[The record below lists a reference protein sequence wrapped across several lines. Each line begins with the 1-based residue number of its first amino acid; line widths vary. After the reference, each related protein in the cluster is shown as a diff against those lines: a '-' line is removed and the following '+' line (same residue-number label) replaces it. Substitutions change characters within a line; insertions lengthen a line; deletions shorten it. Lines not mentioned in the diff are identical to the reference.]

1 MFYWSKPDSMTP
13 ANDTDRWPED
23 RTTFQRVYDVLV
35 GTTTFLTVAE
45 FAERADCSANGARR
59 ALEQLAEMGI
69 AARQD
74 SRPARYRRNDSYFT
88 WRRVESL
95 AREYTAEELRDRVD
109 GLIQEYEAFQEKY
122 GVPEPDAVST
132 DGLPVDD
139 HETLHERWED
149 LQEWRTVRRDIRV
162 LRRAVEHAES
172 PVDDVARA

>member
-1 MFYWSKPDSMTP
+1 MTP

-35 GTTTFLTVAE
+35 GTTTFLTAAE
-45 FAERADCSANGARR
+45 FAERADCSANGARH

-69 AARQD
+69 ASRQD
-74 SRPARYRRNDSYFT
+74 ARPVRYRRNDSYFT

-95 AREYTAEELRDRVD
+95 AHEYTTEELRERIA
-109 GLIQEYEAFQEKY
+109 GLIQDDEAFQEAY

-132 DGLPVDD
+132 DDLPVDD
-139 HETLHERWED
+139 HEALHERWDD

-162 LRRAVEHAES
+162 LRRAVQQAES
-172 PVDDVARA
+172 PVDDAARA